1 MKRSSRLLAALC
13 VGVLSLHLSACFG
26 KFSLTRAMWDF
37 NKNVSDNKFAQWG
50 VFLVMAIVPVYAI
63 GTLVDALVINSI
75 EFWTGENPVSS
86 ADGTPDTSRVVR
98 LGPSETLRLSRDAAS
113 GVMKVELEREGQAP
127 LVRYFEPL
135 EDGIAVRDDAGALL
149 LQAREQTGGAVAV
162 TDAAG
167 QTMALH
173 SAEAVAQAR
182 QVLLQEGAEGL
193 THYARSQLSPLGQG
207 LALCMGQP

>member
-1 MKRSSRLLAALC
+1 MLC
-13 VGVLSLHLSACFG
+13 VGALSLHLSGCFG
-26 KFSLTRAMWDF
+26 NFSLTRAMWEF
-37 NKNVSDNKFAQWG
+37 NKGVSDNKFAQWA

-75 EFWTGENPVSS
+75 EFWTGENPVSN
-86 ADGTPDTSRVVR
+86 ADGTPGNTRVVR
-98 LGPSETLRLSRDAAS
+98 LGPSETLRLSRDGAS

-162 TDAAG
+162 TDADG
-167 QTMALH
+167 MTMALH

-182 QVLLQEGAEGL
+182 QILLQEGAVGL
-193 THYARSQLSPLGQG
+193 SQYAQNQLSPLGQG
-207 LALCMGQP
+207 LALCTNQP